1 MFNWTFYSMSYIKHK
16 FLDSGIRYKPTTK
29 LFVGFALLRLR
40 LRLRHLCEFKFNTR
54 LETVHSRTNQT
65 KIALL
70 GAKNYFKA
78 QTKILISVLL
88 NSILIFCLLTQRFT
102 MT

>member
-16 FLDSGIRYKPTTK
+16 FLDSGIRFKPTTK

-40 LRLRHLCEFKFNTR
+40 PCHLCEFKFNTR

-88 NSILIFCLLTQRFT
+88 NSILIFCVFELSVSQ
-102 MT
+102 